1 MMKQFS
7 RFQHLTVTIL
17 IVLHVTVL
25 LAGFLSPYDPAMQ
38 NRTSPLLSP
47 TSVHFVDKLGVFRLR
62 PVVRSAGGTRDY
74 PLHFLVP
81 GSTYQ
86 FLGLW
91 TAHTHLFGL
100 AEPGRLFL
108 FGTDE
113 FGRDQFSRIL
123 WGGQISLLIGW
134 LATSLALGIGLA
146 LGSVAGFFGGWAD
159 AVIMRGAELFLA
171 LPWLY
176 LLLAIRAFLPLSL
189 PTHATALMLTVIIGA
204 VGWAR
209 PARLVRGIVLSARER
224 DFVYAARGFGA
235 SSWHLLRRHCL
246 PETYTVLATQAT
258 LLIPQFIL
266 AEVALSFIG
275 LGVGEPAPSWGNLLT
290 PLRQMTVLTSSW
302 WMIIPA
308 LVIMMTSWCFLSL
321 GDVIGHGEA

>member
-1 MMKQFS
+1 MKQFS
-7 RFQHLTVTIL
+7 HRHHLAVTIL

-25 LAGFLSPYDPAMQ
+25 LAGFLAPYDPVAQ
-38 NRTSPLLSP
+38 NRKSPLLAP
-47 TSVHFVDKLGVFRLR
+47 TSVHFVDSLGVFHLG
-62 PVVRSAGGTRDY
+62 PVVRSAAGAPEY
-74 PLHFLVP
+74 PLHFLVH

-91 TAHTHLFGL
+91 TAHTHLFGVD
-100 AEPGRLFL
+100 EPGRLFL
-108 FGTDE
+108 LGTDE

-123 WGGQISLLIGW
+123 WGGQISLLVGW
-134 LATSLALGIGLA
+134 LATLLALGAGLV
-146 LGSVAGFFGGWAD
+146 LGSVAGFFGGWPD

-176 LLLAIRAFLPLSL
+176 LLLAVRAFLPLSL
-189 PTHATALMLTVIIGA
+189 PPYAAALILTVIVGI

-209 PARLVRGIVLSARER
+209 PARLIRGIVLSARER
-224 DFVYAARGFGA
+224 DFVTAARGFGA
-235 SSWHLLRRHCL
+235 SSWHLLRRHCM
-246 PETYTVLATQAT
+246 PETYSVLATQAT

-275 LGVGEPAPSWGNLLT
+275 LGVGEPAPSWGNLLA
-290 PLRQMTVLTSSW
+290 PLRQMPILTSSW

-308 LVIMMTSWCFLSL
+308 LVVMITSWCFLSL
-321 GDVIGHGEA
+321 GDVIVHDEA